1 MISTGALEP
10 GARPAHGTLVAPGLY
25 GPHHQHF
32 FCVRLDMAVDGN
44 TNTVVQVDSEPLPYG
59 PENPTGTAWVTKRTV
74 YGDESARGQV
84 DPLRG
89 RFWRIENPETL
100 SAVGDPVAYKLVPGE
115 NVAPMFQP
123 ESRFAQRA
131 GFTAEHVWVT
141 AYDPSERFA
150 AGDYPNQHPGGD
162 GVPRYAAAGRDT
174 EATDVVLWYTFGAH
188 HVVRP
193 EDWPVMPVTHV
204 GFKLKPSGF
213 FAGNPA
219 LDMPPSKAAGCCH
232 P

>member
-10 GARPAHGTLVAPGLY
+10 GERPAHGTLVAPGLY

-44 TNTVVQVDSEPLPYG
+44 ANTVVQVDSEPLPWG

-74 YGDESARGQV
+74 LRSESEARGQI

-89 RFWRIENPETL
+89 ASGGSRTRRRS
-100 SAVGDPVAYKLVPGE
+100 SALGDPVAYKLVPGE
-115 NVAPMFQP
+115 NVAPMFAP
-123 ESRFAQRA
+123 DSRFAQRA

-141 AYDPSERFA
+141 AYDPAQRFA

-162 GVPRYAAAGRDT
+162 GAAALRGGRPADRGHGRR
-174 EATDVVLWYTFGAH
+174 ALV
-188 HVVRP
+188 HVRRP
-193 EDWPVMPVTHV
+193 PRR
-204 GFKLKPSGF
+204 
-213 FAGNPA
+213 
-219 LDMPPSKAAGCCH
+219 AARRTGR
-232 P
+232 